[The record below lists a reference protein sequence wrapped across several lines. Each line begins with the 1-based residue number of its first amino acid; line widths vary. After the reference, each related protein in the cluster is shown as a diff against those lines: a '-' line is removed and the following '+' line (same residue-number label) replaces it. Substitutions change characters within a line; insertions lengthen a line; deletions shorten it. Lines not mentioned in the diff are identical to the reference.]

1 MPIKKQGVEATDKKL
16 KVQIGVCKRMKK
28 EVAAY
33 EKEVITN
40 EARVQKMK
48 DEGRDIYDIRK
59 QEEVLQESYMMVPD
73 SKNRFQEALNEL
85 NNLLEQYAEDAAVTE
100 ETRTEARAIL
110 EESS

>member
-85 NNLLEQYAEDAAVTE
+85 NNLLEQYAEDAEVTE

-110 EESS
+110 AESS